1 MKPERNGF
9 KTEENIKKLEAVKQY
24 AFIPDIETNLIKQ
37 RTKELSTDGQ
47 KVTFNDILM
56 TAISKSLHDYQK

>member
-1 MKPERNGF
+1 M
-9 KTEENIKKLEAVKQY
+9 KKLDAVKQF

-37 RTKELSTDGQ
+37 RTKELSTDGH